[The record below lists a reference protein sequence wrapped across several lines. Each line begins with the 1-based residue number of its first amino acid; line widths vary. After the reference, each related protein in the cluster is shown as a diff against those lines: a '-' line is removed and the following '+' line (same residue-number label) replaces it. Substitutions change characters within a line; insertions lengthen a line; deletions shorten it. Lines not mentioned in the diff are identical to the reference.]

1 MLTDLT
7 YTTRVINGFGH
18 QQAFIRSPHSSR
30 DFIWSASTSHA
41 AGGKQKHGDL
51 IHRIARQFIED
62 AADAP
67 LIDNLARYFDDGRPA
82 IFQWFD
88 GGEDPSD
95 EPTKIV
101 CLDPKDW
108 GLSGPIAHPWTVT
121 YGGLVFHLDDPTP
134 TPADYGYTPFWTAA
148 WMEQITIDQLEHE
161 RPDIAEAIRERHPGR
176 EFSVGPADLP
186 PGVQ

>member
-30 DFIWSASTSHA
+30 ELIWSVSTSHA

-121 YGGLVFHLDDPTP
+121 YDGLVFHLDDPTP

-148 WMEQITIDQLEHE
+148 WMEQITINQLEHE

-186 PGVQ
+186 LGGQ